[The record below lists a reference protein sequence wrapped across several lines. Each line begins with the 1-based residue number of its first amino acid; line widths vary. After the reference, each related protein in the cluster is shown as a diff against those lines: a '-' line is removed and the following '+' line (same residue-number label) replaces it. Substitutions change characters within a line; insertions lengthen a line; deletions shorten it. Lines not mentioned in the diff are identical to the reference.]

1 MVGKCLHR
9 KGRGIDICGLHR
21 GMMLVEHAIKVL
33 DRVFERNIGRID
45 KMHFGFMAEKTTTD
59 AIY

>member
-1 MVGKCLHR
+1 LVNVYKE
-9 KGRGIDICGLHR
+9 KGEALTCGSYR
-21 GMMLVEHAIKVL
+21 GMQLVEHTMKVL

>member
-1 MVGKCLHR
+1 MRLLQRH
-9 KGRGIDICGLHR
+9 
-21 GMMLVEHAIKVL
+21 MTLVEHAIKVL